1 MSCNEINHLCKDCN
15 GCYVPHEGVSCI
27 KYCFYQCKNCN
38 KLAFECSTCHRFV
51 VYNSIRCYSNHIQ
64 RKIHKENISTSS
76 KSDELLN
83 NDYSSEDI
91 RFSNSDL
98 YN

>member
-27 KYCFYQCKNCN
+27 KYYFYQCKNCN

-51 VYNSIRCYSNHIQ
+51 VYNRYRCYTNHIQ
-64 RKIHKENISTSS
+64 RKVHKEYLSTSS
-76 KSDELLN
+76 NSDELLN

-91 RFSNSDL
+91 GF
-98 YN
+98 